1 MPDFATNDE
10 MDVQKAEVYPGDLA
24 KAVRHIEGTTGQ
36 ATLIPPVGEVNSIA
50 AHLGRSRGKRQVRLK
65 IGIRWVSDGGGC
77 CVICATKKKSQI
89 MSMSGLLEES
99 RLVQYNIDFCG
110 CGIGFLPI
118 TLHAIGDVPRTECK
132 DEAE

>member
-50 AHLGRSRGKRQVRLK
+50 AHLGWSRGKRQVRLK

-77 CVICATKKKSQI
+77 CVICATKKKPDHEYERVAGRIYIGS
-89 MSMSGLLEES
+89 
-99 RLVQYNIDFCG
+99 VQY
-110 CGIGFLPI
+110 
-118 TLHAIGDVPRTECK
+118 
-132 DEAE
+132 